1 MLKADARKVHRDLR
15 ASLSEFKIQEKS
27 KQIAERFFLE
37 FEPQCLTH
45 VFLSIARLK
54 EVDTSHIIKGLQHND
69 LVTCTGITDFESQSM
84 KNVAF
89 TEEIEL
95 VKSSFGIPEPV
106 GGPLVNDLDIDRVLI
121 PLLAFDSSGNRVG
134 YGKGFYDNFLA
145 NCNNDVEKIGLSF
158 FEPIDLIQDTQFSD
172 IPLDAC
178 ITPDAVFQF

>member
-37 FEPQCLTH
+37 FEPQSLTH

-54 EVDTSHIIKGLQHND
+54 EVDTSYIIKGLQHND

-95 VKSSFGIPEPV
+95 VTSSFGIPEPV
-106 GGPLVNDLDIDRVLI
+106 GGPLVNDLDIDQL
-121 PLLAFDSSGNRVG
+121 
-134 YGKGFYDNFLA
+134 
-145 NCNNDVEKIGLSF
+145 
-158 FEPIDLIQDTQFSD
+158 
-172 IPLDAC
+172 
-178 ITPDAVFQF
+178 

>member
-1 MLKADARKVHRDLR
+1 MLKAEARKVHKDLR
-15 ASLSEFKIQEKS
+15 ASLSENHIHEKS
-27 KQIAERFFLE
+27 QQIAERFFLE
-37 FEPQCLTH
+37 FEPKSLTH
-45 VFLSIARLK
+45 VFLSMARLK
-54 EVDTSHIIKGLQHND
+54 EVETSYIIKGLQHND

-95 VKSSFGIPEPV
+95 VTSSFGIPEPV

-134 YGKGFYDNFLA
+134 YGKGFYDKFLA
-145 NCNNDVEKIGLSF
+145 NCNGKVEKIGLSF
-158 FEPIDLIQDTQFSD
+158 FEPIDLIQDIHCSD

-178 ITPDAVFQF
+178 ITPDGVFQF